1 MINMIFRINTELKR
15 CISIVT
21 AIILFVLLLGCES
34 RNAVIENQSTFDTV
48 SDSEIYREESPDSV
62 QSITSVTE
70 ESNSEQILKIEVNGN
85 ILYADFE
92 DNSSAKELKEK
103 LSSGS
108 ITIDMHDYGSF
119 EKVGDLP
126 FTLITNDEQ
135 ITTEA
140 GDIILYQGDKL
151 TIYYDENTWSF
162 TKVAK
167 IRNADSSLKNILGDG
182 DVTVI
187 LSLE

>member
-1 MINMIFRINTELKR
+1 MINMIFWINTELKR
-15 CISIVT
+15 RISIVT

-48 SDSEIYREESPDSV
+48 SDSEMYNTESYDSV
-62 QSITSVTE
+62 QSVTE

-103 LSSGS
+103 LLSGS

-126 FTLITNDEQ
+126 FTLVTNDEQ

-140 GDIILYQGDKL
+140 GDIILCQGDKL
-151 TIYYDENTWSF
+151 TIYYDESTWSF

-167 IRNADSSLKNILGDG
+167 IRNADSSLKDILGDG